1 MKMLIVLN
9 QDEIQK
15 QIPYA
20 VVAETMSS
28 SIWNTGRRKR
38 LMAKYF
44 TEAEMEEA
52 EGLHRLARC
61 WYLYK
66 NAPKEAR
73 MTMDTYY
80 LWQRLAQ
87 FCWGLSYG
95 LL

>member
-15 QIPYA
+15 QVPYA
-20 VVAETMSS
+20 VIAETMSS
-28 SIWNTGRRKR
+28 SIWNTGKRKR
-38 LMAKYF
+38 LMANYF

-52 EGLHRLARC
+52 DSLHRIARN
-61 WYLYK
+61 WYMYK
-66 NAPKEAR
+66 GVPKEAQ

-87 FCWGLSYG
+87 FCGML
-95 LL
+95 